1 MSKKIR
7 YILIFLLLAFIA
19 AVFAWKYTFKKSE
32 LSVAS
37 HKTDITIEANVLLK
51 AFETSEDS
59 ANRLYLDKIILVSGL
74 VGSVTQDSMGYS
86 VYLKDNNAVSGIMCS
101 FNETAFDPALIKVGS
116 KVSIKGFCT
125 GYLMDVVLTKCSLT
139 GSSGK

>member
-51 AFETSEDS
+51 SFETSEDS
-59 ANRLYLDKIILVSGL
+59 ANRLYLDKIILVTGL
-74 VGSVTQDSMGYS
+74 VGSVTRDSVGYS
-86 VYLKDNNAVSGIMCS
+86 VYLREDTAISGVMCS
-101 FNETAFDPALIKVGS
+101 FDRTAFNPELIKVGS
-116 KVSIKGFCT
+116 QVTIKGICT
-125 GYLMDVVLTKCSLT
+125 GYLMDVILTKCSI
-139 GSSGK
+139 SANPGK